1 MTHSSNLERIANF
14 ISISSETM
22 IKPIF
27 LFFFG
32 IAISTALFGQNAIS
46 GVVYDGG
53 SKKPLSNATVKMGNR
68 NVRTDARGVFNV
80 PYKEGKDLEVSA
92 SGYHDYDRDTYDLVK
107 NADVAVYLAPKP
119 KPKGLK
125 VSAGAVGVYE
135 PEFEYLFDFEFI
147 DNLLIVGS
155 YLNRNISDTDNGSS
169 LKNCALTLFDNGE
182 MRHRVL
188 IPDFPQRLR
197 RSAFDELFVQG
208 LDFAL
213 LVSEDEGKL
222 SIREF
227 DLKEYRTNVVPW
239 TVALSNSAFSV
250 QIVKEIPQVVHY
262 CYLTDPKSH
271 EVIRTARNRSY
282 FSKTFLDYTML
293 DPNQKALA
301 AALSE
306 DQGFDKELY
315 ASYIRANNRQPNFRS
330 QQPYAT
336 GVDRDLRPPYTPV
349 YKKDGDVL
357 ILDAM
362 NQWIYRHD
370 QRGVTLDSVYF
381 QIELPGEELWRIE
394 QDQVNEKL
402 YSIHQK
408 KGVYFIRELDAKTG
422 SLSNPMKVAYPFPE
436 KLKIYN
442 GSVFYIRHNS
452 DEGYKHLYREKLQF
466 H

>member
-1 MTHSSNLERIANF
+1 MSKSFF
-14 ISISSETM
+14 IF
-22 IKPIF
+22 F
-27 LFFFG
+27 LW
-32 IAISTALFGQNAIS
+32 IAISTSLFSQEAIS
-46 GVVYDGG
+46 GVVYDGDT
-53 SKKPLSNATVKMGNR
+53 KKPLSNATVRMGNR
-68 NVRTDARGVFNV
+68 NVRTDARGGFAV
-80 PYKEGKDLEVSA
+80 PFKEGKSLEVSA
-92 SGYHDYDRDTYDLVK
+92 SGYHDHDRNPYDMVK
-107 NADVAVYLAPKP
+107 STDVAVYLVPKP
-119 KPKGLK
+119 KAKGLEISEK
-125 VSAGAVGVYE
+125 AMGVYE

-147 DNLLIVGS
+147 DNLLVVGS
-155 YLNRNISDTDNGSS
+155 YLNRNISDPDNGSS

-182 MRHRVL
+182 MSHRVL
-188 IPDFPQRLR
+188 IPDYPQRLR

-213 LVSEDEGKL
+213 LVNEDEGKL
-222 SIREF
+222 SVEEF
-227 DLKEYRTNVVPW
+227 DLKEYRTKVVPY
-239 TVALSNSAFSV
+239 TVALSSSAFSV
-250 QIVKEIPQVVHY
+250 QIVREIPQVVHY
-262 CYLTDPKSH
+262 CYQTKLESH
-271 EVIRTARNRSY
+271 EVIRTARNRAY

-293 DPNQKALA
+293 DPEQRALA

-306 DQGFDKELY
+306 AQGFDKELY

-370 QRGVTLDSVYF
+370 QRGETLDSVYF

-402 YSIHQK
+402 YAIHQK
-408 KGVYFIRELDAKTG
+408 KGVYFIRELDPKTG
-422 SLSNPMKVAYPFPE
+422 ALSTPMKVAFPFPE

-442 GSVFYIRHNS
+442 GNAFYIRH
-452 DEGYKHLYREKLQF
+452 DADAQFKHLYKESLNF
-466 H
+466 N